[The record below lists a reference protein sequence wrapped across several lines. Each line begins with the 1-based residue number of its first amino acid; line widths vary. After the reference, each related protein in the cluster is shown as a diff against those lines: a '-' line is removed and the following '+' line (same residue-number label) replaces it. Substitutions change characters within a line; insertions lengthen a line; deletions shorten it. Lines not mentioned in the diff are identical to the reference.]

1 MTTTRLRR
9 SVVTT
14 GCSLMGVT
22 VSTSTPCNRTMVLLS
37 LCGLCFLCHSL
48 AIELPGVLMTHASP
62 PATLP
67 HLIVFDL
74 DGCLWKPELYELSRT
89 TSSSSRSRLKASSAS
104 TRKQHKSDNNHFQ
117 HAPFTK
123 LTGRDNRN
131 LYQCRSSAGS
141 VITLFPDV
149 PEIIET
155 ILLLQQQGDIQMA
168 ISSRTDHPE
177 WATELLSTF
186 EIRTLTTTSN
196 ATTTTPTTTTINTA
210 PATAAS
216 TAAVTL
222 QDVMTGPII
231 IDSSRSKA
239 SHFEQ
244 LHHDTN
250 VAYTDMMFFDNHA
263 RHCKSVS
270 RLGVTVGYCPNGLS
284 WDVFQ
289 KCLVK
294 FPVRWGVVGLEV
306 Q

>member
-1 MTTTRLRR
+1 MCHH
-9 SVVTT
+9 V
-14 GCSLMGVT
+14 
-22 VSTSTPCNRTMVLLS
+22 TSTFNRTKVLFCL
-37 LCGLCFLCHSL
+37 LVYGLCVLRHSL
-48 AIELPGVLMTHASP
+48 AIELPGVLMTHSSP

-67 HLIVFDL
+67 RLIVFDL

-89 TSSSSRSRLKASSAS
+89 TSSSSSSRSRLKS
-104 TRKQHKSDNNHFQ
+104 TRKQHKSDNNHVL

-123 LTGRDNRN
+123 LSGRDNRN
-131 LYQCRSSAGS
+131 LYQCRSNAGS

-149 PEIIET
+149 PEILET
-155 ILLLQQQGDIQMA
+155 ILLLQDKGNIQMA
-168 ISSRTDHPE
+168 ISSRTDHPD
-177 WATELLSTF
+177 WATELLSKF
-186 EIRTLTTTSN
+186 EFRTLTSTSD
-196 ATTTTPTTTTINTA
+196 ATTTATTINTA

-216 TAAVTL
+216 AAAMSL

-231 IDSSRSKA
+231 IDSSRSKV

-244 LHHDTN
+244 LHRDTN
-250 VAYTDMMFFDNHA
+250 IAYTDMMFFDNHA

-284 WDVFQ
+284 WEVFQ

-306 Q
+306 K